1 MKIGARGGSL
11 KVISDS
17 ELERIYQASLSLLVD
32 PGVYSESDLFLD
44 IFEKGGARV
53 NRNQRSIHIDKD
65 MVEAAIKSAPSSFV
79 LYGRN
84 DPDMDLQI
92 EAGRVYYGM
101 GGTSEPMFWDYDLWR
116 PRQPTK
122 KDMVDSTRV
131 GHALANID
139 FVQTIC
145 MSGDYPT
152 GEIFFHDFDAIFRNT
167 TKPSV
172 INILDRPFTQHLLE
186 LTAAASGGEDIL
198 RQKPSVMGIV
208 TPITPLKVVGMNEG
222 IVDVVLAGVPV
233 LYSPGPLMGATSPAT
248 VAGAVVLT
256 NAEVLFGVVLTQLI
270 KPGAP
275 VVLKPDTDVFDMKT
289 TQVTY
294 GSPEQNLGKIAVTQ
308 LAHRYNLPIYGLGGG
323 VEAKAPDADA
333 ASESMMSMLL
343 NGLAGMTLNQ
353 SLGTLSF
360 GQYGSQEMVVIC
372 DEQVHM
378 IKRILEGINFSEDT
392 LALDVIRAVGY
403 GGNFLS
409 QEHTVRHFRNELFF
423 PNLFRRQTLDEW
435 MNAGG
440 KLAHQVA
447 HERVRQI
454 LEQAGPVTL
463 PPGVEAEMERVLRKA
478 IQYTVA
484 KEKTS

>member
-1 MKIGARGGSL
+1 MKTGAKGGSL
-11 KVISDS
+11 KVLS
-17 ELERIYQASLSLLVD
+17 EIELDRVYHASLSLLDD
-32 PGVYSESDLFLD
+32 PGVYSESDLILD

-53 NRNQRSIHIDKD
+53 NRSARTIHISGD
-65 MVEAAIKSAPSSFV
+65 MVEAAIKSAPSSIV

-92 EAGRVYYGM
+92 EVGRVYYGM

-122 KDMVDSTRV
+122 KDMIDSTRV

-152 GEIFFHDFDAIFRNT
+152 EEIFFHDFDAIFRNT

-186 LTAAASGGEDIL
+186 LTAAASGGEDTL

-208 TPITPLKVVGMNEG
+208 TPITPLKIAVMNEG
-222 IVDVVLAGVPV
+222 IVDTVMAGVPV

-248 VAGAVVLT
+248 VAGSVVLA

-294 GSPEQNLGKIAVTQ
+294 GSPEQNLGKMAMIQ
-308 LAHRYNLPIYGLGGG
+308 LARFYDLPIYGLGGG
-323 VEAKAPDADA
+323 VECKVPDAEA
-333 ASESMMSMLL
+333 ASEAALNMLM
-343 NGLAGMTLNQ
+343 NAQAGMTMSQ
-353 SLGTLSF
+353 SLGTLSW
-360 GQYGSQEMVVIC
+360 GLYGSQEMVVIC
-372 DEQVHM
+372 DQIVDM
-378 IKRILEGINFSEDT
+378 IRRVMKGITVNDDT
-392 LALDVIRAVGY
+392 LAVDVIREVGY
-403 GGNFLS
+403 GGDYLS
-409 QEHTVRHFRNELFF
+409 HEHTVQHFRQEMFF
-423 PNLFRRQTLDEW
+423 PKLFARQTIDQWVKNGSKMVHEV
-435 MNAGG
+435 
-440 KLAHQVA
+440 AHQ
-447 HERVRQI
+447 RV
-454 LEQAGPVTL
+454 LEMLEKAGPVPL
-463 PPGVEAEMERVLRKA
+463 PPGADAELKRALRKA
-478 IQYTVA
+478 VEETQKGNV
-484 KEKTS
+484 